1 MSGSGGMQYS
11 ALGPE
16 LYSGTCGMALFL
28 SELYAAT
35 GEAAARRVALGA
47 VRQALSRV
55 NDLPP
60 LARLGLHTGFSGIAL
75 AAARLGVVLGEQ
87 ELLHRSAN
95 LLKSLWLETKT
106 SASLTLSSGALAQS
120 QH

>member
-1 MSGSGGMQYS
+1 MRWDRSYIP
-11 ALGPE
+11 AHVEWRCFYPNC
-16 LYSGTCGMALFL
+16 TP
-28 SELYAAT
+28 T

-95 LLKSLWLETKT
+95 LLKSPWLETKT
-106 SASLTLSSGALAQS
+106 SASLT
-120 QH
+120 